1 MKIAILAMPY
11 QIINCQQDWMK
22 SLSLGFNGVY
32 QNRFSVT
39 GVKAGLPTVCQPG
52 LAFVVRG
59 GVESKS

>member
-1 MKIAILAMPY
+1 MMKIAILAMPY

-22 SLSLGFNGVY
+22 SFSLGFNGVY

-39 GVKAGLPTVCQPG
+39 GIKAGL
-52 LAFVVRG
+52 AFFVRV